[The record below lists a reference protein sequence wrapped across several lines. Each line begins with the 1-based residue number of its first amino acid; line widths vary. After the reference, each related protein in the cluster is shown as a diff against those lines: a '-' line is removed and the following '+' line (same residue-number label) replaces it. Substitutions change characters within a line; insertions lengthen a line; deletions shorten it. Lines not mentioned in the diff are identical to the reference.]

1 MSEEVK
7 INEENQY
14 SFENPEYRKTYW
26 HTCSHVLAQAVKRLW
41 PEVKLAIGP
50 SIETGFYYDLLAPFA
65 FTPEHL
71 EQIEAEMR
79 KICKEKLKLER
90 FELPRE
96 EAIKFMEEKD
106 EPFKVELINDLPED
120 AVISFYKQGEFTDL
134 CAGPHLDSTGRIKGN
149 GIKLTACNAA
159 YWRGDSKRETLQRI
173 YGVAFPKKD
182 ELDEYLAK
190 LEEAKLRDHR
200 KLGRELGLF
209 MTDELVGRGLPMFLP
224 KGYTVWRIL
233 ENYIRDKELKLG
245 YQHVLTPC
253 VGTVELY
260 KTSGHWDHY
269 KQNMFPAM
277 EVDDEVYVLRPMNCP
292 HHMRIYANQP
302 HSYRN
307 LPVRIGEIAHDFRY
321 EASGTLKGIERGR
334 HFCQNDAHLFVT
346 PEQIKDEFSKVCDL
360 IFETYKDF
368 GITDYRCVLS
378 LRDPADKEKYHDDD
392 EMWNT
397 AENALR
403 EVLNELGIHYTEEIG
418 EAAFYGPK
426 LDVNVRPAVGAE
438 YTLSTCQLDF
448 CLPAKFHLTYIDS
461 NGEEKTP
468 VVLHRAILGSLDR
481 FMAYLIEETMG
492 AFPTWLV
499 PVQAKFLPV
508 TDRANEYCEK
518 VAAQLEEQGF
528 RTEVDYRNEKIGR
541 KIRDAQTEKVPY
553 MVIVGDRDMENG
565 TVSPRHR
572 ADGDLGAM
580 SVDEFSALLKR
591 VVDNKEQK

>member
-7 INEENQY
+7 INEESQY

-120 AVISFYKQGEFTDL
+120 AHISFYKQGEFTDL

-149 GIKLTACNAA
+149 AIKLTACNAA
-159 YWRGDSKRETLQRI
+159 YWRGDSKRETLQRS

-492 AFPTWLV
+492 AFPTWLA

>member
-7 INEENQY
+7 INEESQY

-120 AVISFYKQGEFTDL
+120 AHISFYKQGEFTDL

-149 GIKLTACNAA
+149 AIKLTACNAA

-492 AFPTWLV
+492 AFPTWLA

-528 RTEVDYRNEKIGR
+528 RTEVDYRNEEIGR